1 MKNAKLNK
9 TRLPEKAHL
18 IIAVLF
24 SGLCWYLSYGL
35 NGNYFYLLWI
45 APFPILFIS
54 FNVSQKISF
63 LISFFAYL
71 IGRLS
76 WFSYLVTVATIV
88 PAIIFTLALPLIFA
102 LIVILTRKAVIKIGN
117 WSAVFCFPVF
127 FTCFE
132 YLLIL
137 FSADGSAGS
146 IAYSQSNVLPLI
158 QIASITGIL
167 GITFVVTLIPSAMAI
182 SWYFRREKKQFR
194 FATGISLLI
203 IASVFVYG
211 LIRVRKDIQQESIT
225 VGMTVLDEKLHNT
238 DNHPDFK
245 KETGI
250 TEAYVKEIS
259 KLAGQ
264 GAQLVVLPE
273 RAINVSK
280 TNETDIIGMLG
291 LSARTNHVFIVTG
304 YTNFR
309 NEYQRNS
316 SLVINDKGIVVMDYN
331 KTHLVKGLEEQFTPG
346 SHLGLFKFNDV
357 QAATAIC
364 KDLDFPGYIQ
374 KYGLHEVGFLCI
386 PAWDFIKDDW
396 LHSRMAILRGVENGF
411 AEIRPARLGRLTI
424 SDRYGRVPFEAS
436 SSTKKAASLIG
447 KVPIA
452 KSNTLYTRFG
462 NWFAILNVIYT
473 AAFIFLS
480 VSKLKSRQAID
491 PMPVKK

>member
-1 MKNAKLNK
+1 M
-9 TRLPEKAHL
+9 TSRPEKAHL
-18 IIAVLF
+18 ILVVLF
-24 SGLCWYLSYGL
+24 SGLCWYLSNGL

-54 FNVSQKISF
+54 FNVSQKTSF
-63 LISFFAYL
+63 LISFVAYL
-71 IGRLS
+71 LGRLS

-88 PAIIFTLALPLIFA
+88 PAIIFTLILPLIFA

-117 WSAVFCFPVF
+117 WSTVFCFPVF

-137 FSADGSAGS
+137 FSTDGSAGS

-167 GITFVVTLIPSAMAI
+167 GITFVVTLIPSALATG
-182 SWYFRREKKQFR
+182 WYYRHEKKQRGFI
-194 FATGISLLI
+194 TGISVLI
-203 IASVFVYG
+203 IASVFAYG
-211 LIRVRKDIQQESIT
+211 FIRIRNGVQQESIT
-225 VGMTVLDEKLHNT
+225 AGLVVLDEKMHNS

-250 TEAYVKEIS
+250 TEAYIKAITD
-259 KLAGQ
+259 LAGR

-280 TNETDIIGMLG
+280 ANEADVIGR
-291 LSARTNHVFIVTG
+291 LSLAARTNHVYIITG

-316 SLVINDKGIVVMDYN
+316 SLVINDKGMVVMDYN
-331 KTHLVKGLEEQFTPG
+331 KAHLVKGLEEQFIPG
-346 SHLGLFKFNDV
+346 NEVGLFKFNDI

-364 KDLDFPGYIQ
+364 KDLDFPGYLQ
-374 KYGLHEVGFLCI
+374 KYGQHEVAFLCI
-386 PAWDFIKDDW
+386 PAWDFINDDW
-396 LHSRMAILRGVENGF
+396 LHARMAILRGVENGF

-424 SDRYGRVPFEAS
+424 SDCYGRVPFEAS

-447 KVPIA
+447 KVPIG
-452 KSNTLYTRFG
+452 KSETLYTRFG
-462 NWFAILNVIYT
+462 TWFGILNFIYAIL
-473 AAFIFLS
+473 FIFLS
-480 VSKLKSRQAID
+480 ARKIK
-491 PMPVKK
+491 PNPVI